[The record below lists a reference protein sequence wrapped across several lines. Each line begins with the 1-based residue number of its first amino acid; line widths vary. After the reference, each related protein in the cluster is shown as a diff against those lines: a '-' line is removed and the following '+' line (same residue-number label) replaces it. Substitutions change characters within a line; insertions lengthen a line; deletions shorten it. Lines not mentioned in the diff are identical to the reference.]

1 MRAQDDRNSNNL
13 SLADIPSID
22 VTHNQIGIEEALPA
36 YDFLSN
42 LGPDRPLEDGR
53 GGFRQL
59 FRGLNSFSAPPNVSL
74 TAVSDSQPVQPRD

>member
-22 VTHNQIGIEEALPA
+22 VTHNQIGIEEALP
-36 YDFLSN
+36 
-42 LGPDRPLEDGR
+42 LEDGR

-74 TAVSDSQPVQPRD
+74 TVISDSQPAQPLD